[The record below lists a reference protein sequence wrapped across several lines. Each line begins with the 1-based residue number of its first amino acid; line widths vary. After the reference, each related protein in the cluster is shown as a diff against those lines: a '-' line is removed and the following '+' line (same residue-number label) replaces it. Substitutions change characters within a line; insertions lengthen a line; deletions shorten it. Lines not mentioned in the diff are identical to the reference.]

1 MSERDAHM
9 LNLFRTLL
17 QSVIDMV
24 LGNNG
29 NVSLK
34 ELDNYVQDDVF
45 RYGAKLEDMHKKLRQ
60 ALDEQV
66 SGLDFVSRQAR
77 FLNVPLSP

>member
-1 MSERDAHM
+1 
-9 LNLFRTLL
+9 
-17 QSVIDMV
+17 MV

-66 SGLDFVSRQAR
+66 SRVDLASGQAHI
-77 FLNVPLSP
+77 LNPSLLPQVEPDEDDDEIGEDDLLL

>member
-1 MSERDAHM
+1 
-9 LNLFRTLL
+9 
-17 QSVIDMV
+17 MV

-29 NVSLK
+29 NVSLQ

-66 SGLDFVSRQAR
+66 SRLDLASGQAY
-77 FLNVPLSP
+77 FLSSLTLVQVEPDEDDDEIGEDDLLL